1 MWKGP
6 PLDDVVEECRKKQN
20 TSGELYLHT
29 LNGLQTAIQTDGYS
43 ALNTSSLKYH
53 LLRTDKGTIP
63 KIFHFMTASFILN
76 KKKRNYKPH
85 PTPFMMNHFDDSKPT
100 IIHVREIFMRFAKAS
115 LSRTSQLMS
124 LVFCFLDNLHLHR
137 KPVYL
142 H

>member
-20 TSGELYLHT
+20 TSGELNLHT

-63 KIFHFMTASFILN
+63 KIFHFMTATFILN
-76 KKKRNYKPH
+76 KKRVII
-85 PTPFMMNHFDDSKPT
+85 NHIQPPS
-100 IIHVREIFMRFAKAS
+100 
-115 LSRTSQLMS
+115 
-124 LVFCFLDNLHLHR
+124 
-137 KPVYL
+137 
-142 H
+142 